1 MGFSF
6 FNVVIGFD
14 SSDATC
20 AHDVYLPACQDT
32 TDSIAF
38 GGPSQ
43 FIKIDQVSDV
53 SGAVES
59 EWLKEGEIHMMG
71 INISPIRRKPP
82 EQIISQRGG
91 DDPFLLNDPQ

>member
-1 MGFSF
+1 MGH
-6 FNVVIGFD
+6 GLQLCRFD

-20 AHDVYLPACQDT
+20 ALDVYLPACQDT

-53 SGAVES
+53 SVAVES
-59 EWLKEGEIHMMG
+59 EWLKEGEIHMVG
-71 INISPIRRKPP
+71 ITSLQYEGNP
-82 EQIISQRGG
+82 
-91 DDPFLLNDPQ
+91 

>member
-1 MGFSF
+1 MAKNRVGGCLKLRSRGHCS
-6 FNVVIGFD
+6 VYKLMMGFD

-20 AHDVYLPACQDT
+20 ALNVYLPACQDT

-53 SGAVES
+53 SVAVEP
-59 EWLKEGEIHMMG
+59 ELLKECEIHMMG
-71 INISPIRRKPP
+71 ITSLQYEGNP
-82 EQIISQRGG
+82 
-91 DDPFLLNDPQ
+91 